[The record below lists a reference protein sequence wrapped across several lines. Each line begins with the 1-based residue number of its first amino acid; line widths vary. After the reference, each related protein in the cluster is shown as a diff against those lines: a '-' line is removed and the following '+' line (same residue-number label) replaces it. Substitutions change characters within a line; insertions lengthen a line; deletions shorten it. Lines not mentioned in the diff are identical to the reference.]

1 MIDAWLVGYL
11 LVLARVAAFIGF
23 LPVFG
28 RRQLPATVKAGLAV
42 ALTVFWSG
50 SPVTAAVRT
59 PEDLAMATGTVALV
73 REIIAGTV
81 LAMLAGLILVPIRIA
96 GAWIGQELGLQMGQL
111 LDPTGTE
118 SVSEVAALFE
128 VFGLILFFLLDLHHW
143 ALWLLHWSWL
153 FLGSATGLL
162 ALPTGEIASVVG
174 QLEEY
179 GLLIA
184 APVAIALAVIN
195 FAVLFLNKASP
206 SLNLFS
212 VGAPLRLLSGL
223 TCLVLFW
230 PVIARN
236 MAGAFDRM
244 DQSLQEVLRMMPGAL

>member
-1 MIDAWLVGYL
+1 MIDAWLLGFV
-11 LVLARVAAFIGF
+11 LVLARVASFVGF
-23 LPVFG
+23 LPIFG
-28 RRQLPATVKAGLAV
+28 RRQMPMAVKAGMAV

-50 SPVTAAVRT
+50 NPVTAAVRT
-59 PEDLAMATGTVALV
+59 PEELALATGTLALV
-73 REIIAGTV
+73 REILSGIV
-81 LAMLAGLILVPIRIA
+81 LAMLAGWILVPIRIA

-118 SVSEVAALFE
+118 SVSEVAALME

-143 ALWLLHWSWL
+143 AFWLLHWSWR

-162 ALPTGEIASVVG
+162 ELPTGEITQVVG
-174 QLEEY
+174 RLEEY

-195 FAVLFLNKASP
+195 FAVLYLNKASP

-223 TCLVLFW
+223 TCFVLFW
-230 PVIARN
+230 PVIFRN
-236 MAGAFDRM
+236 MASSFDRM
-244 DQSLQEVLRMMPGAL
+244 DGSLQEVFRMMPGAQ

>member
-1 MIDAWLVGYL
+1 MMDAWLLGYI
-11 LVLARVAAFIGF
+11 LVLARVASFVGF

-28 RRQLPATVKAGLAV
+28 RRQLPMAVKAGLAV

-50 SPVTAAVRT
+50 SSVTATVRT
-59 PEDLAMATGTVALV
+59 PEEMALATGTLALL
-73 REIIAGTV
+73 REIASGIA
-81 LAMLAGLILVPIRIA
+81 LAMLAGWILVPIRIA

-118 SVSEVAALFE
+118 SVSEMAALFE

-153 FLGSATGLL
+153 FLGSETGLL
-162 ALPTGEIASVVG
+162 ALPVGEITQVVG
-174 QLEEY
+174 KLEEY

-195 FAVLFLNKASP
+195 FAVLYLNKASP

-236 MAGAFDRM
+236 MAGSFDRM
-244 DQSLQEVLRMMPGAL
+244 DGSLQEVFRQMPGP